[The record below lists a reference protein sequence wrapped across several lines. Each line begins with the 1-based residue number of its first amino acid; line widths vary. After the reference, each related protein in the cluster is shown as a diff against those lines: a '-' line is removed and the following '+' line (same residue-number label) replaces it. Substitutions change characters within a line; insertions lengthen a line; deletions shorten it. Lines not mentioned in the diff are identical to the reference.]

1 MRKRMTRDRRKR
13 YKYLKEVR
21 RERDY
26 QIGKLQY
33 ANRPY
38 TFPSVSRPRG
48 KKKVVTTS
56 KFIPSYEAMKMY
68 R

>member
-1 MRKRMTRDRRKR
+1 MRKRMTKSRRKQ
-13 YKYLKEVR
+13 YEYLREVR

-38 TFPSVSRPRG
+38 TFPSISAPGG